1 MRMHVDSQA
10 PAYVSGEKLVNAPAQ
25 VVWEVV
31 SRIEEWPTWNPDVQ
45 KAALD
50 GALAAGTG
58 FRWQAGRAKITS
70 RLEQVTAPTVIGW
83 SASCPASRR
92 GTSGGSNRVETRRSS
107 RRRSRGTALF
117 RAYFAHAHAR
127 CCKRLSTPVFK
138 RSRTRPSAAWRSVG
152 ISRQRHQAGSRVQ

>member
-1 MRMHVDSQA
+1 MHVDSQA

-70 RLEQVTAPTVIGW
+70 RLEEVTAPSVIGW
-83 SASCPASRR
+83 SGKLPGIAARHVWRIEPR
-92 GTSGGSNRVETRRSS
+92 GDQTLVSTQESWHGIVPRIFRA
-107 RRRSRGTALF
+107 RSRKMLQ
-117 RAYFAHAHAR
+117 
-127 CCKRLSTPVFK
+127 
-138 RSRTRPSAAWRSVG
+138 AAVDSGLQAIKDEAERRMAVG
-152 ISRQRHQAGSRVQ
+152 RNQ